1 MIPLPKATLLLIESD
16 TRAQQNLAV
25 VLRLAG
31 YEPLF
36 ARDAQEGFAALQTYN
51 VDLIVLAYQ
60 LPEMEGMQFY
70 ETFLMDKRYREIK
83 SLPVI
88 VLTSEPIPLNEK
100 WRFFRLGAKALII
113 KGTEVD
119 DMIRIIDREVEAYR
133 NTQDAAPAVSWHAS
147 RPEYLSYLDKQI
159 VLRTILENAGKK
171 PKERPA

>member
-1 MIPLPKATLLLIESD
+1 MIPLPKATLLLIEPD
-16 TRAQQNLAV
+16 TRVQQNLAV

-36 ARDAQEGFAALQTYN
+36 ARDAQEGFAALQTYR
-51 VDLIVLAYQ
+51 VDLIVLAYR
-60 LPEMEGMQFY
+60 LPEMNGMQFY
-70 ETFLMDKRYREIK
+70 ETFLMDKKYRESK

-119 DMIRIIDREVEAYR
+119 DMIRIIDREIEGYR
-133 NTQDAAPAVSWHAS
+133 QTAPASPATPWRAA

-159 VLRTILENAGKK
+159 VLRTLMENAAKK

>member
-1 MIPLPKATLLLIESD
+1 MIPFPKATLLLIEPD
-16 TRAQQNLAV
+16 LRVQQSLAV

-51 VDLIVLAYQ
+51 VELIVLAYR
-60 LPEMEGMQFY
+60 LPEMEGIQFY
-70 ETFLMDKRYREIK
+70 ETLLMDKKFREIK
-83 SLPVI
+83 NLPVV

-113 KGTEVD
+113 RGTEVGD
-119 DMIRIIDREVEAYR
+119 LIRIIDREVDAYR
-133 NTQDAAPAVSWHAS
+133 SSKDTSPAVPWRAS

-159 VLRTILENAGKK
+159 VLRAILDNAGKK

>member
-1 MIPLPKATLLLIESD
+1 MIPLPKATLLLIEPD
-16 TRAQQNLAV
+16 TRMQQNLAV

-36 ARDAQEGFAALQTYN
+36 ARDAQEGFAALETYN
-51 VDLIVLAYQ
+51 VDLIVLAYR

-70 ETFLMDKRYREIK
+70 ETFLMDKRFREIK

-113 KGTEVD
+113 KGAEVD
-119 DMIRIIDREVEAYR
+119 DMIRIIDREVDAYR
-133 NTQDAAPAVSWHAS
+133 STKNTSPAMPWRAS

-159 VLRTILENAGKK
+159 VLRALLESAGKK

>member
-1 MIPLPKATLLLIESD
+1 MVPLPKATLLLIEPD
-16 TRAQQNLAV
+16 ARLQQNLAV
-25 VLRLAG
+25 ILRLAA

-51 VDLIVLAYQ
+51 VDLIVLDYR
-60 LPEMEGMQFY
+60 LPEMDGMQFY
-70 ETFLMDKRYREIK
+70 ETLLMDQKFREIK
-83 SLPVI
+83 DLPVI
-88 VLTSEPIPLNEK
+88 VLTSEPLPLNEK

-133 NTQDAAPAVSWHAS
+133 SAKEAPWRAS
-147 RPEYLSYLDKQI
+147 RPEYLSHLDKKV
-159 VLRTILENAGKK
+159 VLRTLLDHAGKK